1 MPKLSTLLSACVVG
15 LYVIVCLAV
24 CFPAPVKAAVDG
36 YLDGVPVQMPGEPDG
51 DFAMRAVAFSRIEDL
66 KTRYVTP
73 LPQAPLPYDLNPATD
88 PPARSS
94 AVVVDVTSFQPC
106 PGIISYR
113 LTATGAAADGS
124 GVSQQFDALVWDME
138 SERCVDISDVLRDTP
153 TALQQVSRLAR
164 MRLIAAAGAAGPE
177 ELAAIGQATEPH
189 LGNFQLFALDG
200 DAIVFY
206 FPPENLGVWA
216 AETFAVRIPYLE
228 IVEALDISVGYV
240 TSPLTGGLECAY
252 IRVPGAVPGG
262 VVDDGR
268 PTIALTFDDGPHTEY
283 TRRVLEELSK
293 RRVVATFCPIGIHVR
308 RCPEVLREI
317 VLQGSEIGNHT
328 WSHQIL
334 TRLTPDLIAADVEQL
349 QQRVEALTGRRP
361 TFLRPPGGS
370 YNNTVIAAARLPV
383 VCWSVDPKDW
393 QGVDA
398 ATVAAHIIEHA
409 RDGDI
414 ILQHDTH
421 ATSYEALNLVLD
433 ELIARGFRFVTVSQ
447 LLGFGGP
454 DSPQSGVWR
463 SRG

>member
-1 MPKLSTLLSACVVG
+1 
-15 LYVIVCLAV
+15 
-24 CFPAPVKAAVDG
+24 
-36 YLDGVPVQMPGEPDG
+36 
-51 DFAMRAVAFSRIEDL
+51 
-66 KTRYVTP
+66 
-73 LPQAPLPYDLNPATD
+73 
-88 PPARSS
+88 
-94 AVVVDVTSFQPC
+94 
-106 PGIISYR
+106 
-113 LTATGAAADGS
+113 
-124 GVSQQFDALVWDME
+124 
-138 SERCVDISDVLRDTP
+138 
-153 TALQQVSRLAR
+153 
-164 MRLIAAAGAAGPE
+164 
-177 ELAAIGQATEPH
+177 
-189 LGNFQLFALDG
+189 
-200 DAIVFY
+200 
-206 FPPENLGVWA
+206 
-216 AETFAVRIPYLE
+216 
-228 IVEALDISVGYV
+228 
-240 TSPLTGGLECAY
+240 
-252 IRVPGAVPGG
+252 VPGAVPGG